1 MRRRIL
7 ACAVAL
13 SLLLLG
19 ASSAPAS
26 EFAIAGRI
34 GATYVAA
41 GGEPVW
47 GVATSA
53 ETKLTLSG
61 RNLYHQHVAN
71 GTIFWSSYTG
81 GRTWKLG
88 KVPSLSG
95 VSNERDALASANLPG
110 VVFRTAEL
118 CGASSKDKQLLTAMM
133 HGGTIIDLRSSSK
146 ASDCPDPSLP
156 TVSKVRYSMT
166 STTNPATFVTSSSDR
181 ASVAKVLRKILA
193 EDGPILIHCTRG
205 RDRTGWV
212 VGVLLMLA
220 GQPLDVVRAEYLR
233 TSGTSS
239 ATFDKGITAMYDRYD
254 GIEDYVMGGLG
265 LSSDELAALQAE
277 LSA

>member
-26 EFAIAGRI
+26 EFALAGRI
-34 GATYVAA
+34 SATYAAA

-193 EDGPILIHCTRG
+193 EDGPVLIHCTRG

-212 VGVLLMLA
+212 VGVLLMIA
-220 GQPLDVVRAEYLR
+220 GQPLDVVRVEYLR
-233 TSGTSS
+233 TSGTTAS
-239 ATFDKGITAMYDRYD
+239 TFNKGIKALYDRYD
-254 GIEDYVMGGLG
+254 GIEGYVLDGLG

-277 LSA
+277 IS

>member
-26 EFAIAGRI
+26 EFALAGRI
-34 GATYVAA
+34 SATYAAA

-61 RNLYHQHVAN
+61 RNFYHQHVAN

-95 VSNERDALASANLPG
+95 VANERDALASANLPG

-193 EDGPILIHCTRG
+193 EDGPVLIHCTRG

-233 TSGTSS
+233 TSGTSG

>member
-7 ACAVAL
+7 ACALAL

-19 ASSAPAS
+19 ASSAPAADY
-26 EFAIAGRI
+26 AIAGRI
-34 GATYVAA
+34 GTTYAAA
-41 GGEPVW
+41 GGADVW
-47 GVATSA
+47 GTATGP
-53 ETKLTLSG
+53 EVKLTLSG

-71 GTIFWSSYTG
+71 GTVFWSALTG

-88 KVPSLSG
+88 KVPALSG

-118 CGASSKDKQLLTAMM
+118 CGATAKDRQLLAAMM

-146 ASDCPDPSLP
+146 ASACPDPSLP
-156 TVSKVRYSMT
+156 SVAKVRYGMT
-166 STTNPATFVTSSSDR
+166 STTNPATFVTNSSDR
-181 ASVAKVLRKILA
+181 AAVAKVLRRILA
-193 EDGPILIHCTRG
+193 EDGPVLIHCTRG

-212 VGVLLMLA
+212 VGVLLMVA

-233 TSGTSS
+233 TSGTSG

>member
-7 ACAVAL
+7 ACALAL

-26 EFAIAGRI
+26 EFALAGRI
-34 GATYVAA
+34 GATYAAA

-61 RNLYHQHVAN
+61 RNFYHQHVAN

-95 VSNERDALASANLPG
+95 VANERDALASANLPG

-118 CGASSKDKQLLTAMM
+118 CGASSRDKQLLAAMM

-156 TVSKVRYSMT
+156 TVSNVRYSMT
-166 STTNPATFVTSSSDR
+166 STTNPATFVTNSSDR
-181 ASVAKVLRKILA
+181 AAVAKVLRRILA
-193 EDGPILIHCTRG
+193 EDGPVLIHCTRG

-212 VGVLLMLA
+212 VGVLLMVA

-233 TSGTSS
+233 TSGTTAS
-239 ATFDKGITAMYDRYD
+239 TFNKGIKALYDRYD
-254 GIEDYVMGGLG
+254 GIEGYVLDGLG

-277 LSA
+277 IS

>member
-7 ACAVAL
+7 ACALAL

-19 ASSAPAS
+19 ASSAPAADY
-26 EFAIAGRI
+26 AIAGRI
-34 GATYVAA
+34 GTTYTAA

-181 ASVAKVLRKILA
+181 ASVAKVLRKVLA
-193 EDGPILIHCTRG
+193 EDGPVLIHCTRG

-212 VGVLLMLA
+212 VGVLLMIA

-254 GIEDYVMGGLG
+254 GIEGYVLDGLG

-277 LSA
+277 IS